1 MKENLEKIIESLLL
15 SASRPLSESDIL
27 KAFSQE
33 EDINIDEV
41 RIALSDL
48 KEFYSDR
55 SFELV
60 KVANGYRLKIKQ
72 DYSLWISKLWESKPQ
87 KYSRAMMETLA
98 LIAYK
103 QPITRG
109 EIEEVRGVS
118 VSSQIIRTL
127 LERSWIKIVG
137 HRDVPGR
144 PALLSTTKEFL
155 DDLSISKLSEL
166 PDLPDIGN
174 LPEEIQMPLLIE
186 DPQEDITS
194 TQE

>member
-1 MKENLEKIIESLLL
+1 MKQELENIIESLLL
-15 SASRPLSESDIL
+15 SSSRPLSESEIIRAFEEGDNVTISDI
-27 KAFSQE
+27 KE
-33 EDINIDEV
+33 
-41 RIALSDL
+41 ALSNL
-48 KEFYSDR
+48 KEFYRDR

-60 KVANGYRLKIKQ
+60 KVANGFRLKIRQ
-72 DYSLWISKLWESKPQ
+72 NYSPWISKLWESKPQ

-103 QPITRG
+103 QPLTRG

-127 LERSWIKIVG
+127 LDRNWIKVVG

-144 PALLSTTKEFL
+144 PALLATTKDFL
-155 DDLSISKLSEL
+155 DDLDISKLSDL

-174 LPEEIQMPLLIE
+174 LPKEVQMPLLIE
-186 DPQEDITS
+186 APLEEVPSIQE
-194 TQE
+194 

>member
-33 EDINIDEV
+33 EDINIDKV

-72 DYSLWISKLWESKPQ
+72 DYSLWISNFYRECSNPSK
-87 KYSRAMMETLA
+87 
-98 LIAYK
+98 
-103 QPITRG
+103 
-109 EIEEVRGVS
+109 
-118 VSSQIIRTL
+118 
-127 LERSWIKIVG
+127 
-137 HRDVPGR
+137 
-144 PALLSTTKEFL
+144 
-155 DDLSISKLSEL
+155 
-166 PDLPDIGN
+166 
-174 LPEEIQMPLLIE
+174 
-186 DPQEDITS
+186 
-194 TQE
+194 

>member
-1 MKENLEKIIESLLL
+1 MKENLEKIVESLLL

-33 EDINIDEV
+33 EDIKIDDI

-60 KVANGYRLKIKQ
+60 KVASGFRLKISQ
-72 DYSLWISKLWESKPQ
+72 DFSPWISKLWESKPQ

-127 LERSWIKIVG
+127 LERSWIKVVEI
-137 HRDVPGR
+137 GR
-144 PALLSTTKEFL
+144 ASCRERV
-155 DDLSISKLSEL
+155 
-166 PDLPDIGN
+166 
-174 LPEEIQMPLLIE
+174 
-186 DPQEDITS
+186 
-194 TQE
+194 